1 MKPTIFGRLAHAINK
16 MIRIRTI
23 RQMHINALDLN
34 LLRLFDAIGRTR
46 NVSRAAELLDITQPA
61 ASQGLAR
68 LRTLLHDPLF
78 VRAGA
83 GVRPTPKAEAL
94 GSAVR
99 EALGILEQ
107 ALNAQASFDPASA
120 RQVFR
125 LHLSDIGEARFLP
138 ELMAALLR
146 AAPGV
151 RVETMQLPAAEIA
164 PALDDGRIDL
174 AFGFLPTVQGTEQVA
189 LLRDRYIVLLREGHP
204 LLRTRRKAGDGLA
217 WLRELE
223 LVAVRTHSDTLRI
236 LELLQLQ
243 DRLRLTTH
251 HFLVLPAIVRAT
263 DLAVVMPRN
272 IALGF
277 AEQGGYALVEPPLPL
292 AEFTVSLHWSRRHAS
307 EPARA
312 WLRQFIVGLFANT
325 GA

>member
-1 MKPTIFGRLAHAINK
+1 MRPV
-16 MIRIRTI
+16 
-23 RQMHINALDLN
+23 HINALDLN

-99 EALGILEQ
+99 EALAILEQ

-151 RVETMQLPAAEIA
+151 RVETMPLPAAEIA

-174 AFGFLPTVQGTEQVA
+174 AFGFLPQVQGTEQVA
-189 LLRDRYIVLLREGHP
+189 LLRDRYIVLLRAGHP
-204 LLRTRRKAGDGLA
+204 LLRTRRKAGDLQ

-277 AEQGGYALVEPPLPL
+277 AEQGGYALVEPALPL

-312 WLRQFIVGLFANT
+312 WLRQFIVDLFAT
-325 GA
+325 TTA

>member
-1 MKPTIFGRLAHAINK
+1 MRP
-16 MIRIRTI
+16 
-23 RQMHINALDLN
+23 MHINALDLN

-46 NVSRAAELLDITQPA
+46 SVSRAAELLDITQPA

-99 EALGILEQ
+99 EALAILEQ

-151 RVETMQLPAAEIA
+151 RVETMPLPAAEIA

-174 AFGFLPTVQGTEQVA
+174 AFGFLPQVQGTEQVA

-204 LLRTRRKAGDGLA
+204 LLRTRRKAGDLQ

-277 AEQGGYALVEPPLPL
+277 AEQGGYALVEPALPL

-312 WLRQFIVGLFANT
+312 WLRQFIVDLFAT
-325 GA
+325 TTA

>member
-1 MKPTIFGRLAHAINK
+1 
-16 MIRIRTI
+16 
-23 RQMHINALDLN
+23 MHINALDLN

-46 NVSRAAELLDITQPA
+46 SVSRAAELLDITQPA

-99 EALGILEQ
+99 EALAILEQ

-151 RVETMQLPAAEIA
+151 RVETMPLPAAEIA

-174 AFGFLPTVQGTEQVA
+174 AFGFLPQVQGTEQVA

-204 LLRTRRKAGDGLA
+204 LLRTRRKAGDLQ

-277 AEQGGYALVEPPLPL
+277 AEQGGYALVEPALPL

-312 WLRQFIVGLFANT
+312 WLRQFIVDLFAT
-325 GA
+325 TTA

>member
-1 MKPTIFGRLAHAINK
+1 
-16 MIRIRTI
+16 MIEIRNM
-23 RQMHINALDLN
+23 RPMHINALDLN

-46 NVSRAAELLDITQPA
+46 SVSRAAELLDITQPA

-99 EALGILEQ
+99 EALAILEQ

-151 RVETMQLPAAEIA
+151 RVETMPLPAAEIA
-164 PALDDGRIDL
+164 QALDDGRIDL
-174 AFGFLPTVQGTEQVA
+174 AFGFLPQVQGTEQVA

-204 LLRTRRKAGDGLA
+204 LLRTRRKAGDLQ

-277 AEQGGYALVEPPLPL
+277 AEQGGYALVEPALPL

-312 WLRQFIVGLFANT
+312 WLRQFIVDLFAT
-325 GA
+325 TTA

>member
-1 MKPTIFGRLAHAINK
+1 MRP
-16 MIRIRTI
+16 
-23 RQMHINALDLN
+23 MHINALDLN
-34 LLRLFDAIGRTR
+34 LLRLFDAISRTR
-46 NVSRAAELLDITQPA
+46 SVSRAAELLDITQPA

-68 LRTLLHDPLF
+68 LRALLHDPLF

-151 RVETMQLPAAEIA
+151 RVETMPLPAAEIA

-174 AFGFLPTVQGTEQVA
+174 AFGFLPQVQGTEHVA

-204 LLRTRRKAGDGLA
+204 LLRTRRKAGDLQ

-277 AEQGGYALVEPPLPL
+277 AEQGGYALVEPALPL

-312 WLRQFIVGLFANT
+312 WLRQFIVNLFAT
-325 GA
+325 AAA

>member
-1 MKPTIFGRLAHAINK
+1 
-16 MIRIRTI
+16 MIEIRNM
-23 RQMHINALDLN
+23 RPMHINALDLN

-46 NVSRAAELLDITQPA
+46 SVSRAAELLDITQPA

-151 RVETMQLPAAEIA
+151 RVETMPLPAAEIA

-174 AFGFLPTVQGTEQVA
+174 AFGFLPQVQGTEQVA

-204 LLRTRRKAGDGLA
+204 LLRTRRKAGDLQ

-277 AEQGGYALVEPPLPL
+277 AEQGGYALVEPALPL

-312 WLRQFIVGLFANT
+312 WLRQFIVNLFAT
-325 GA
+325 AAA

>member
-1 MKPTIFGRLAHAINK
+1 MRA
-16 MIRIRTI
+16 
-23 RQMHINALDLN
+23 MHINDLDLN
-34 LLRLFDAIGRTR
+34 LLRLFDAVGRTR

-68 LRTLLHDPLF
+68 LRALLHDPLF

-99 EALGILEQ
+99 EALGLLEQ
-107 ALNAQASFDPASA
+107 ALNAQASFDAASA

-151 RVETMQLPAAEIA
+151 RVETMPLPAAEIA

-174 AFGFLPTVQGTEQVA
+174 AFGFLPTVQGNEQVA
-189 LLRDRYIVLLREGHP
+189 LLRDRYIVLVREGHP
-204 LLRTRRKAGDGLA
+204 LLRTRRKAGDLQ

-292 AEFTVSLHWSRRHAS
+292 AEFTVSLHWSRRHAN

-312 WLRQFIVGLFANT
+312 WLRDFVVHLFGNVQA
-325 GA
+325 

>member
-1 MKPTIFGRLAHAINK
+1 
-16 MIRIRTI
+16 MIEIRNM
-23 RQMHINALDLN
+23 RPMHINALDLN

-46 NVSRAAELLDITQPA
+46 SVSRAAELLDITQPA

-151 RVETMQLPAAEIA
+151 RVETMPLPAAEIA

-174 AFGFLPTVQGTEQVA
+174 AFGFLPQVQGTEQVA

-204 LLRTRRKAGDGLA
+204 LLRTRRKAGDLQ

-277 AEQGGYALVEPPLPL
+277 AEQGGYALVEPALPL

-312 WLRQFIVGLFANT
+312 WLRDFIVELFGRAP
-325 GA
+325 

>member
-1 MKPTIFGRLAHAINK
+1 MRP
-16 MIRIRTI
+16 
-23 RQMHINALDLN
+23 MHINALDLN

-99 EALGILEQ
+99 EALAILEQ

-151 RVETMQLPAAEIA
+151 RVETMPLPAAEIA

-174 AFGFLPTVQGTEQVA
+174 AFGFLPQVQGTEQVA

-204 LLRTRRKAGDGLA
+204 LLRTRRKAGDLQ

-277 AEQGGYALVEPPLPL
+277 AEQGGYALVEPALPL

-312 WLRQFIVGLFANT
+312 WLRDFVVELFGRAP
-325 GA
+325 

>member
-1 MKPTIFGRLAHAINK
+1 MRP
-16 MIRIRTI
+16 
-23 RQMHINALDLN
+23 MHINALDLN

-46 NVSRAAELLDITQPA
+46 SVSRAAELLDITQPA

-151 RVETMQLPAAEIA
+151 RVETMPLPAAEIA

-174 AFGFLPTVQGTEQVA
+174 AFGFLPQVQGTEQVA
-189 LLRDRYIVLLREGHP
+189 LLRDRYIVLLRAGHP
-204 LLRTRRKAGDGLA
+204 LLRTRRKAGDLQ

-277 AEQGGYALVEPPLPL
+277 AEQGGYALVEPALPL

-312 WLRQFIVGLFANT
+312 WLRDFVVELFGRAP
-325 GA
+325 

>member
-1 MKPTIFGRLAHAINK
+1 MRP
-16 MIRIRTI
+16 
-23 RQMHINALDLN
+23 MHINALDLN

-46 NVSRAAELLDITQPA
+46 SVSRAAELLDITQPA

-99 EALGILEQ
+99 EALAILEQ

-151 RVETMQLPAAEIA
+151 RVETMPLPAAEIA

-174 AFGFLPTVQGTEQVA
+174 AFGFLPQVQGTEQVA

-204 LLRTRRKAGDGLA
+204 LLRTRRKAGDLQ

-277 AEQGGYALVEPPLPL
+277 AEQGGYALVEPALPL

-312 WLRQFIVGLFANT
+312 WLRDFIVELFGRAP
-325 GA
+325 

>member
-1 MKPTIFGRLAHAINK
+1 MRP
-16 MIRIRTI
+16 
-23 RQMHINALDLN
+23 MHINALDLN

-46 NVSRAAELLDITQPA
+46 SVSRAAELLDITQPA

-99 EALGILEQ
+99 EALAILEQ

-151 RVETMQLPAAEIA
+151 RVETMPLPAAEIA

-174 AFGFLPTVQGTEQVA
+174 AFGFLPQVQGTEQVA

-204 LLRTRRKAGDGLA
+204 LLRTRRKAGDLQ

-277 AEQGGYALVEPPLPL
+277 AEQGGYALVEPALPL

-312 WLRQFIVGLFANT
+312 WLRDFVVELFGRAP
-325 GA
+325 

>member
-1 MKPTIFGRLAHAINK
+1 
-16 MIRIRTI
+16 
-23 RQMHINALDLN
+23 MHINDLDLN
-34 LLRLFDAIGRTR
+34 LLRLFDAVGRTR
-46 NVSRAAELLDITQPA
+46 NVSRAAEQLNITQPT

-99 EALGILEQ
+99 EALALLEQ
-107 ALNAQASFDPASA
+107 ALNAQASFDAASA

-138 ELMAALLR
+138 ELMAALLH

-151 RVETMQLPAAEIA
+151 RLETMPLPAADIA

-204 LLRTRRKAGDGLA
+204 MLRKRRALREGGDGLQ

-272 IALGF
+272 IAMGF

-292 AEFTVSLHWSRRHAS
+292 AEFTVSLHWSRRHANA
-307 EPARA
+307 PAQA
-312 WLRQFIVGLFANT
+312 WLRRFIVGLFAS
-325 GA
+325 APP

>member
-1 MKPTIFGRLAHAINK
+1 MHP
-16 MIRIRTI
+16 
-23 RQMHINALDLN
+23 MHINALDLN

-99 EALGILEQ
+99 EALAILEQ
-107 ALNAQASFDPASA
+107 ALHAQASFDPASA

-151 RVETMQLPAAEIA
+151 RVETMPLPAAEIA

-174 AFGFLPTVQGTEQVA
+174 AFGFLPQVQGTEQVA
-189 LLRDRYIVLLREGHP
+189 LLRDRYVVLLREGHP
-204 LLRTRRKAGDGLA
+204 LLRTRRKAGDLQ

-277 AEQGGYALVEPPLPL
+277 AEQGGYALVEPALPL
-292 AEFTVSLHWSRRHAS
+292 AEFTVSLHWSRRHAN

-312 WLRQFIVGLFANT
+312 WLREFVVDLFAHAAA
-325 GA
+325 GRDHRVSPAR

>member
-1 MKPTIFGRLAHAINK
+1 MGSPIFGLDVYAINK
-16 MIRIRTI
+16 MIQIRAI
-23 RQMHINALDLN
+23 RRMHINDIDLN
-34 LLRLFDAIGRTR
+34 LLRLFDAVGRTH

-107 ALNAQASFDPASA
+107 ALNAQTSFDPSSA

-138 ELMAALLR
+138 ELMAALR
-146 AAPGV
+146 QAAPGV
-151 RVETMQLPAAEIA
+151 RLETMPLPAAEIA

-174 AFGFLPTVQGTEQVA
+174 AFGFLPQVQGTEHVA
-189 LLRDRYIVLLREGHP
+189 LLRDRYVVLLREGHP
-204 LLRTRRKAGDGLA
+204 LLRTRRKPADLQ
-217 WLRELE
+217 WLRELD

-277 AEQGGYALVEPPLPL
+277 AEQGGYALVEPALPL
-292 AEFTVSLHWSRRHAS
+292 AEFTVSLHWSRRHAN

-312 WLRQFIVGLFANT
+312 WLRGLIVALFGST
-325 GA
+325 P

>member
-1 MKPTIFGRLAHAINK
+1 MRPV
-16 MIRIRTI
+16 
-23 RQMHINALDLN
+23 HINALDLN

-151 RVETMQLPAAEIA
+151 RVETMPLPAAEIA

-174 AFGFLPTVQGTEQVA
+174 AFGFLPQVQGTEHVA

-204 LLRTRRKAGDGLA
+204 LLRTRRKAGDLQ

-277 AEQGGYALVEPPLPL
+277 AEQGGYALVEPALPL

-312 WLRQFIVGLFANT
+312 WLRQFIVNLFAT
-325 GA
+325 AAA

>member
-1 MKPTIFGRLAHAINK
+1 MRP
-16 MIRIRTI
+16 
-23 RQMHINALDLN
+23 MHINALDLN

-46 NVSRAAELLDITQPA
+46 SVSRAAELLDITQPA

-99 EALGILEQ
+99 EALAILEQ

-151 RVETMQLPAAEIA
+151 RVETMPLPAAEIA

-174 AFGFLPTVQGTEQVA
+174 AFGFLPQVQGTEQVA

-204 LLRTRRKAGDGLA
+204 LLRTRRKAGDLQ

-236 LELLQLQ
+236 LELLQLR

-277 AEQGGYALVEPPLPL
+277 AEQGGYALVEPALPL

-312 WLRQFIVGLFANT
+312 WLRDFIVELFGRAP
-325 GA
+325 

>member
-1 MKPTIFGRLAHAINK
+1 
-16 MIRIRTI
+16 
-23 RQMHINALDLN
+23 MHINALDLN

-46 NVSRAAELLDITQPA
+46 SVSRAAELLDITQPA

-99 EALGILEQ
+99 EALAILEQ

-151 RVETMQLPAAEIA
+151 RVETMPLPAAEIA

-174 AFGFLPTVQGTEQVA
+174 AFGFLPQVQGTEQVA

-204 LLRTRRKAGDGLA
+204 LLRTRRKAGDLQ

-277 AEQGGYALVEPPLPL
+277 AEQGGYALVEPALPL

-312 WLRQFIVGLFANT
+312 WLRDFIVELFGRAP
-325 GA
+325 

>member
-1 MKPTIFGRLAHAINK
+1 MRP
-16 MIRIRTI
+16 
-23 RQMHINALDLN
+23 MHINALDLN

-46 NVSRAAELLDITQPA
+46 SVSRAAELLDITQPA

-99 EALGILEQ
+99 EALAILEQ

-151 RVETMQLPAAEIA
+151 RVETMPLPAAEIA
-164 PALDDGRIDL
+164 PALDDRRIDL
-174 AFGFLPTVQGTEQVA
+174 AFGFLPQVQGTEQVA

-204 LLRTRRKAGDGLA
+204 LLRTRRKAGDLQ

-277 AEQGGYALVEPPLPL
+277 AEQGGYALVEPALPL

-312 WLRQFIVGLFANT
+312 WLRQFIVDLFAT
-325 GA
+325 TTA